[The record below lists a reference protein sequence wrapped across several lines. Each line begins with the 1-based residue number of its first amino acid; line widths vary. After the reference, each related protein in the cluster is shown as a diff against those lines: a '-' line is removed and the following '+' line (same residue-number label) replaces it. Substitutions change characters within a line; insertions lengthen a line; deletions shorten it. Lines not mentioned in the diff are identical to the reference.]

1 MALIEAQNP
10 TGVLANGVKLVGES
24 FLPGAS
30 LLMEGKFLDGAAHS
44 IIGLGAKVVFGPL
57 GLVLVCADSFAKA
70 TTQKSLWNY
79 ATDTYHAQIEKRK
92 KDQEA
97 SAASTEA
104 PAVKVIKNTA

>member
-1 MALIEAQNP
+1 MAQIEAQNS

-44 IIGLGAKVVFGPL
+44 IVGLGAKVVFGPL

-70 TTQKSLWNY
+70 TTQKSLWDF
-79 ATDTYHAQIEKRK
+79 ATDAYHTQMEKRR
-92 KDQEA
+92 KDPVVD
-97 SAASTEA
+97 SSSTVA
-104 PAVKVIKNTA
+104 PAVKAIKNTV